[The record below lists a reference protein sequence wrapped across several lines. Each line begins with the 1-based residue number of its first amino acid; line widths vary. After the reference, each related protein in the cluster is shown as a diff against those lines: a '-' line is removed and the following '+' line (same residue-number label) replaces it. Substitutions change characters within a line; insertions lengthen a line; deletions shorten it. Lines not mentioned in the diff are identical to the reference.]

1 MRVKLAETD
10 EEIEQCFPV
19 MVQLRSNLTPS
30 TFVERVK
37 HQWERDGYR
46 LVYVEDANAVRAVAG
61 FRIEG
66 MLSRGRFL
74 YVDDLVTDLSHRS
87 KGYGS
92 ILLDWLVG
100 YAKSQNCDCLELDSG
115 VQRGEAH
122 RFYFRKGMQ
131 ISAYHFSLEIGG
143 EPPA

>member
-1 MRVKLAETD
+1 MRVRLAETD
-10 EEIEQCFPV
+10 ADIEQCFPV
-19 MVQLRSNLTPS
+19 IVQLRSNLTRS

-37 HQWERDGYR
+37 RQCQKDGYR

-61 FRIEG
+61 FRIGE

-74 YVDDLVTDLSHRS
+74 YVDDLVTDASDRS

-92 ILLDWLVG
+92 ILLDWVVE
-100 YAKSQNCDCLELDSG
+100 YAKSQNCGCLDLDSG
-115 VQRGEAH
+115 VQRAEAH